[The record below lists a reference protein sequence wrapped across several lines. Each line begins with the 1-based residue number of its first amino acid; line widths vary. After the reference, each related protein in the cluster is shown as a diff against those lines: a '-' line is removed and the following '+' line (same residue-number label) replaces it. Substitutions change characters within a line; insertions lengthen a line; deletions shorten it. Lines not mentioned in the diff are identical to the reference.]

1 MIRHL
6 LTAIVAAHAI
16 VFASPSWVTAAAGP
30 PFELAVK
37 KDQTWGSSRG
47 MLVVTE
53 GSVEFRTADKDDSR
67 VWSYD
72 DIKQLQVLSPT
83 RISILTY
90 EDQGT
95 LRLGADRAVHF
106 ELVGDSIS
114 ADLVTFFLERTSR
127 PIVTA
132 VIPGVDGTPLFQVNV
147 KHLRRGRG
155 SEGTLELYD
164 RQLIY
169 RAGGITDSRYWR
181 FADIYSVLRLD
192 RFRLEVRVY
201 EGGSGD
207 LRTFVFEFKNDL
219 PDNLYDALWNRV
231 NRTAFDAATKGA
243 GY

>member
-1 MIRHL
+1 
-6 LTAIVAAHAI
+6 
-16 VFASPSWVTAAAGP
+16 
-30 PFELAVK
+30 
-37 KDQTWGSSRG
+37 
-47 MLVVTE
+47 
-53 GSVEFRTADKDDSR
+53 
-67 VWSYD
+67 
-72 DIKQLQVLSPT
+72 
-83 RISILTY
+83 
-90 EDQGT
+90 
-95 LRLGADRAVHF
+95 
-106 ELVGDSIS
+106 
-114 ADLVTFFLERTSR
+114 VTFFLERTSR

-219 PDNLYDALWNRV
+219 PDNLYDALWSRV